1 MFRLR
6 SIGVLSCAKIFAVIQ
21 GAIGI
26 FIGFLFLLFALVGA
40 AFMPAQDRLGM
51 VGMIV
56 VAVLMPVAYGVM
68 GFVMGAIW
76 AAVYNLTAQSIGGL
90 ELQLDSVPEPAYV
103 PPPPPP
109 SYAPPSVAGV

>member
-26 FIGFLFLLFALVGA
+26 VVGFLFLLFALVGA
-40 AFMPAQDRLGM
+40 AFMPAQQRLGM

-56 VAVLMPVAYGVM
+56 IAVLMPVFYAVI
-68 GFVMGAIW
+68 GFTVGAIW
-76 AAVYNLTAQSIGGL
+76 PAVYNLTAQAIGGL
-90 ELQLDSVPEPAYV
+90 ELQLDTIHQPTYA
-103 PPPPPP
+103 PP
-109 SYAPPSVAGV
+109 SPPYAPPSVAGA